1 MTDALGI
8 TVTKV
13 TQMNNK
19 IKKLVDELVVL
30 AEMKSPSVKKTDK
43 YKRNNRHIIP
53 ILSQSPPERE
63 MFG

>member
-1 MTDALGI
+1 
-8 TVTKV
+8 
-13 TQMNNK
+13 MNSK
-19 IKKLVDELVVL
+19 IKKLVDDLVVL